1 MTATSMAGGPW
12 TCPFCPL
19 TCDHLSVTVEPHT
32 ATLALAGGR
41 CERAER
47 ALAALAPAGAVAYV
61 DGAAASV
68 DAALAA
74 AAQRLAASRQPLF
87 AGLGT
92 DVDGARALYPLACA
106 TGAIVDAAGGDALAE
121 GLRALQ
127 DRGQFTTTL
136 AEVRTRAD
144 LVVFVGTPPLALAP
158 LLRERLGI
166 GEAQGFDRHV
176 VVLGADA
183 GGLASWAGPG
193 VGVEAV
199 AAGTDMFDLLGVL
212 AAAVAGRIAPPP
224 VLHGL
229 LAKLKA
235 ARYAVL
241 VGAPALLPAQA
252 ALLIEAVHRIVHTLN
267 RTTRAAALWIGGG
280 QGAATA
286 NQVFTWLGGL
296 PMRTRAGPRGLEHD
310 PHALATT
317 RLLADQAVDL
327 LLWVS
332 SFDADAVPPPT
343 SAPLIALAHPAQA
356 AACRRPG
363 AVFIGVATPGIG
375 HGGHLFRTD
384 GTVLMPLNA
393 ARDDGLPSVAALAQ
407 RLLAAMPREAAA

>member
-1 MTATSMAGGPW
+1 MTATSTAGAPW

-19 TCDHLSVTVEPHT
+19 ACDHLGVIVDPGA

-41 CERAER
+41 CERASR
-47 ALAALAPAGAVAYV
+47 ALAALPPAGALAFV
-61 DGAAASV
+61 DGAPASV
-68 DAALAA
+68 DTALAA

-144 LVVFVGTPPLALAP
+144 LLVFVGTPPLALAP

-183 GGLASWAGPG
+183 GGVASWAGPG
-193 VGVEAV
+193 VTVEAV
-199 AAGTDMFDLLGVL
+199 AVGADAFELFAAL
-212 AAAVAGRIAPPP
+212 AAAVAGRVAPPP
-224 VLHGL
+224 ALQGL
-229 LAKLKA
+229 VAKLKA

-241 VGAPALLPAQA
+241 VGAPALLPPPA
-252 ALLIEAVHRIVHTLN
+252 ALLIEVVHRIVHTLN
-267 RTTRAAALWIGGG
+267 KTTRAAALWIGGG

-296 PMRTRAGPRGLEHD
+296 PMRSRAGPRGLEHD
-310 PHALATT
+310 PHAFATA
-317 RLLADQAVDL
+317 RLLDDQAADL

-332 SFDADAVPPPT
+332 SFDADAAPPATP
-343 SAPLIALAHPAQA
+343 APLIALAHPAQA

-393 ARDDGLPSVAALAQ
+393 VRDDARPSVAAVAK